1 MSNFLAFFL
10 SVDPPSSVLIYRI
23 LATLHSLSLIP
34 LLIHF
39 FQHYEVISVPV
50 IQSEGQQKSLPA
62 SNRLLSEAE
71 RVQTPSVLVSHS
83 SITDNPFLSLCA
95 SKPINLSTSL
105 SLYISYYLFSLTS
118 FPFLPSLFSPGL
130 QEVHSS
136 HSGLLTLLLPGKP
149 CYILRFSIDFLI
161 LAPVAKGRLVCLWE

>member
-1 MSNFLAFFL
+1 MSNVLSFFPRL
-10 SVDPPSSVLIYRI
+10 IPFPPVLMYGI

-71 RVQTPSVLVSHS
+71 RVQTPSVLVSHF

-105 SLYISYYLFSLTS
+105 SRYISYYLFSLTS
-118 FPFLPSLFSPGL
+118 FPF
-130 QEVHSS
+130 
-136 HSGLLTLLLPGKP
+136 GLLFFHLDFR
-149 CYILRFSIDFLI
+149 RFIVHTVDY
-161 LAPVAKGRLVCLWE
+161 

>member
-1 MSNFLAFFL
+1 MSNFLSFFPQL
-10 SVDPPSSVLIYRI
+10 IPFPPLLIYGI
-23 LATLHSLSLIP
+23 LATLHFLSLIP

-71 RVQTPSVLVSHS
+71 RVQTPSVLVSHF

-105 SLYISYYLFSLTS
+105 SRYISYYLFSLTS
-118 FPFLPSLFSPGL
+118 FPF
-130 QEVHSS
+130 
-136 HSGLLTLLLPGKP
+136 GLLFFHPD
-149 CYILRFSIDFLI
+149 CRRFIVHTVDY
-161 LAPVAKGRLVCLWE
+161 